1 MDPLVWRAADGSAG
15 RSSRLDL
22 RVNVV
27 ARGPAGTVDN
37 VIETPASSPPPPAP
51 TEPVP
56 PSPPGRGMSRGQAN
70 LIRAFCLWTVWVW
83 GTRIWN
89 IWGDETRD
97 AGFKAVHTVL
107 AVISVAFAVAVW
119 LVVRRLRTRATAL
132 PGRGGSR

>member
-1 MDPLVWRAADGSAG
+1 MCGALPTDSAG
-15 RSSRLDL
+15 RSSKLDL

-27 ARGPAGTVDN
+27 ARRRADTVDR
-37 VIETPASSPPPPAP
+37 VIETPASPTPPPAP
-51 TEPVP
+51 PEPVP
-56 PSPPGRGMSRGQAN
+56 PTRSGPGMTRGQTN

-89 IWGDETRD
+89 IWGDDTRG

-132 PGRGGSR
+132 PVDGSSR